1 MSDQKSTAVPEERP
15 TGGSDGAVFF
25 VAQRSSRASS
35 LRVGRDQSKTMSDG
49 GRVAQA
55 LFRVDASRGEL
66 QRFRQ
71 SLAIAAIPAPRFSGS
86 RAPARSFIRHQ
97 IVEIFCDLDTVSV

>member
-1 MSDQKSTAVPEERP
+1 
-15 TGGSDGAVFF
+15 
-25 VAQRSSRASS
+25 
-35 LRVGRDQSKTMSDG
+35 MSDG
-49 GRVAQA
+49 GRVARA

-71 SLAIAAIPAPRFSGS
+71 SLAITAIPAPRFSGS

-97 IVEIFCDLDTVSV
+97 IVEIFCDLDTVSVGFIGSSLHGFSLANAAQIQARVSTTS